1 MATPIPITRDASQ
14 TDRAVLG
21 IRDLVLRGEF
31 AVGERLTEAELADR
45 LGVSRTPIRAA
56 LLKLEEEGLLE
67 SVQPTGYVV
76 RSFSETDLD
85 DAIEV
90 RGTIEALA
98 ARLAAE
104 RGVSRLVIN
113 DMREC
118 LAEIDQVLA
127 EKCVDEAHLNRYA
140 AANERFHQLLLDAS
154 GSEMVKRSLKRVVSL
169 PFASPNAFVLAQ
181 ARIPDAFDLLKIAQ
195 AQHHD
200 IVDAIEA
207 HAGAR
212 VEALVKEH
220 ARIAR
225 KNLQLALQHADALDC
240 IVGGPLI
247 RRHADRGRK

>member
-1 MATPIPITRDASQ
+1 MATPVPITRDSSQ

-31 AVGERLTEAELADR
+31 GAGKRLTEAELADR

-56 LLKLEEEGLLE
+56 LQKLEEEGLLE
-67 SVQPTGYVV
+67 TVPPTGYVV

-98 ARLAAE
+98 ARLGAE
-104 RGVSRLVIN
+104 RGVSRLVL
-113 DMREC
+113 DEMRDC
-118 LAEIDQVLA
+118 LAGIDKVLT
-127 EKCVDEAHLNRYA
+127 EQHVDVIHLNRYA
-140 AANERFHQLLLDAS
+140 EANERFHQLLLEAS

-225 KNLQLALQHADALDC
+225 KNLQLALRHVDAFDY

-247 RRHADRGRK
+247 RRHADRSG